1 MVGTAEELCFS
12 LACWRTKDETMLLIS
27 TSVVSCAEALPSNY
41 CNYDLRISYYLSL
54 GISSLILGG
63 FSHVF
68 LLCYV
73 QKSRK
78 KPVLIAQ
85 VRPVSS
91 LTFAQNCSV
100 KLHRTVLYFS
110 LLQKPFP
117 FSFCS
122 SIFFF
127 PTPLFLRRSI
137 NTK

>member
-73 QKSRK
+73 FGVGELLSEMHLRIYYGKPRSRSK
-78 KPVLIAQ
+78 
-85 VRPVSS
+85 VSPIRIRQRAFIDCAS
-91 LTFAQNCSV
+91 RAVSRAT
-100 KLHRTVLYFS
+100 
-110 LLQKPFP
+110 
-117 FSFCS
+117 
-122 SIFFF
+122 
-127 PTPLFLRRSI
+127 
-137 NTK
+137 TKDTNK